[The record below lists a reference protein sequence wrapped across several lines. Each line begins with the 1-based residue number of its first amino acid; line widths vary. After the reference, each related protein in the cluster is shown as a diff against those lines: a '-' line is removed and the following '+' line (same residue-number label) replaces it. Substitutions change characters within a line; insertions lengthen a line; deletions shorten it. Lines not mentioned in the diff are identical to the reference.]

1 MDSQT
6 SPKPPS
12 ALAANLRVNFVLG
25 WAAGI
30 ICFIFLLTIPTDPN
44 NVGLFGYSLSRLGLI
59 AVLGIG
65 VLIATV
71 VAIRAVRNETWVE
84 LLARRLIQFST
95 RGEQTD
101 TVLWGAGI
109 GLVSSIIFFLAAYNR
124 ISPHFIRLAPLVLWF
139 AILCLQILIF
149 ALRFNHL
156 AASDYPEV
164 SKSNIKSRVT
174 LMLIILALALGVR
187 FYVLFAYDLP
197 LEETR
202 RQEIA
207 TKLEKR
213 RDWSFCNTY
222 FPFCGPNNNTTA
234 SVEPLPILT
243 FAAIILAFQMQ
254 AEYFGILLQMTLGLM
269 TIGIL
274 YLLIR
279 LLLKDYRPAF
289 VGALIWGVY
298 IPLILETE
306 ASLKGEAFFILFL
319 LLGMFFIVLG
329 LEKRHIFV
337 WLLAGFSLGLAAL
350 SRTVVIYF
358 IPVLSISLL
367 LTPILAVKRR
377 ILNIGLIILAFV
389 VVMTPWTVRNF
400 NVFNA
405 FIPGVTLSGYNLYRH
420 NHILEKD
427 GYLRYVYN
435 REMKAA
441 QKILLEENADILR
454 GDENEYEMDQ
464 FYRQEAIKIIR
475 AHPFRYLL
483 LSLYRFIPLWTNY
496 GVRYGYISDLT
507 WNISGLVN
515 LVFLVLAGISVVRR
529 RGVRPPI
536 IIPIVTLLFFYTL
549 SYMLVNARMRFII
562 PLIPFVLIF
571 TSDQIVSLASKLKL
585 KSNRGI
591 V

>member
-1 MDSQT
+1 MNSQ
-6 SPKPPS
+6 SFPKPS
-12 ALAANLRVNFVLG
+12 TALTANLRMNFVFG
-25 WAAGI
+25 WTVGI
-30 ICFIFLLTIPTDPN
+30 FSLILLISIPTDPD

-59 AVLGIG
+59 GVLGFG

-71 VAIRAVRNETWVE
+71 VAFRAVRDKTWLE
-84 LLARRLIQFST
+84 LFERRLILFSA
-95 RGEQTD
+95 RDGQTD
-101 TVLWGAGI
+101 TILWGAGI
-109 GLVSSIIFFLAAYNR
+109 GLVSSVIYFLAAYNINSPYLIR
-124 ISPHFIRLAPLVLWF
+124 ISPLVLWF

-149 ALRFNHL
+149 FLRFNSL
-156 AASDYPEV
+156 AVSEYPEV
-164 SKSNIKSRVT
+164 SKTNIRSRVT
-174 LMLIILALALGVR
+174 LILIILTLALGIR
-187 FYVLFAYDLP
+187 FYVLFAYELP
-197 LEETR
+197 LEKTR

-207 TKLEKR
+207 TTLEKR

-222 FPFCGPNNNTTA
+222 FPFCGPKNNTTA

-243 FAAIILAFQMQ
+243 YAAIISIFETQ
-254 AEYFGILLQMTLGLM
+254 AEYFGILLQMTLGLVS
-269 TIGIL
+269 IGIL
-274 YLLIR
+274 YLIIR
-279 LLLKDYRPAF
+279 LLLKDHRPAF
-289 VGALIWGVY
+289 LGAFLWGVY

-329 LEKRHIFV
+329 LKKKHMLI
-337 WLLAGFSLGLAAL
+337 WLLAGFCLGLAAL
-350 SRTVVIYF
+350 SRSVVIYF
-358 IPVLSISLL
+358 IPILSISLL
-367 LTPILAVKRR
+367 VTPILAVKRR
-377 ILNIGLIILAFV
+377 ILNIGLIIVAFV

-420 NHILEKD
+420 NHILEND

-441 QKILLEENADILR
+441 QKNLLEDNVDILR

-464 FYRQEAIKIIR
+464 FYRQEAMEIII
-475 AHPFRYLL
+475 ANPFRYLL

-507 WNISGLVN
+507 WNISALVN
-515 LVFLVLAGISVVRR
+515 LVFLALAVFSIFRR
-529 RGVRPPI
+529 RGVRPPE
-536 IIPIVTLLFFYTL
+536 IIPIVTLILFYTL

-571 TSDQIVSLASKLKL
+571 TSDQIISLATNLKL

-591 V
+591 G

>member
-1 MDSQT
+1 MNSQ
-6 SPKPPS
+6 SIPKPS
-12 ALAANLRVNFVLG
+12 TALTANLQMNFVFG

-30 ICFIFLLTIPTDPN
+30 FSLILLISIPTDPH

-59 AVLGIG
+59 GVLGFG

-71 VAIRAVRNETWVE
+71 VAFRAVRDKTWLELVE
-84 LLARRLIQFST
+84 RRLILFSAKD
-95 RGEQTD
+95 EQTD
-101 TVLWGAGI
+101 IVLWGAGI
-109 GLVSSIIFFLAAYNR
+109 GLFSSVIFFLAAYN
-124 ISPHFIRLAPLVLWF
+124 INSPYLIRMFPLVLWF

-149 ALRFNHL
+149 SFRFDRL
-156 AASDYPEV
+156 VASEYPEV
-164 SKSNIKSRVT
+164 SKTSLRSRAT
-174 LMLIILALALGVR
+174 LILLILTLALGIR
-187 FYVLFAYDLP
+187 FYVLFAYELP
-197 LEETR
+197 LEKTR

-207 TKLEKR
+207 TTLEKR

-222 FPFCGPNNNTTA
+222 FPFCGPKNNTTA

-243 FAAIILAFQMQ
+243 FAAIIFIFETQ
-254 AEYFGILLQMTLGLM
+254 AEYFGILLQMTLGLVS
-269 TIGIL
+269 IGIL
-274 YLLIR
+274 YLIIR
-279 LLLKDYRPAF
+279 LLLNDHRPAF
-289 VGALIWGVY
+289 LGAFLWGVY

-329 LEKRHIFV
+329 LKKKHMLI
-337 WLLAGFSLGLAAL
+337 WLLAGFCLGLAAL
-350 SRTVVIYF
+350 SRSVVIYF
-358 IPVLSISLL
+358 IPILSISLL
-367 LTPILAVKRR
+367 VTPILAVKRR
-377 ILNIGLIILAFV
+377 ILNIGLIIVAFV

-400 NVFNA
+400 TVFNA

-420 NHILEKD
+420 NHILEND

-441 QKILLEENADILR
+441 QKNLLEDNVDILR

-464 FYRQEAIKIIR
+464 FYRQEAMEIII
-475 AHPFRYLL
+475 ANPFRYLL

-507 WNISGLVN
+507 WNISALVN
-515 LVFLVLAGISVVRR
+515 LVFLALAGFSIVRR
-529 RGVRPPI
+529 RGVRPPL
-536 IIPIVTLLFFYTL
+536 IIPIVTLILFYTL

-571 TSDQIVSLASKLKL
+571 TSDQIISLATNLKL

-591 V
+591 G